1 MAADLPLERA
11 ATGIGQLKITEIIK
25 TKCKSNV
32 AVLCIK
38 TDKQNTTAKKKSE
51 FFILNCF

>member
-38 TDKQNTTAKKKSE
+38 TDKQNTTAKKN
-51 FFILNCF
+51 LNFLY